1 MEFMTGT
8 QQKTAS
14 AADLKGGSFLNQTVC
29 VHGAVHAIRAMG
41 AIEFVTLRL
50 RDGALQCVVDE
61 AHEQLLEGVSQEC
74 AVVATG
80 TLTADERAPMGV
92 ELHLEELEVLS
103 SPKEPISVPVDKYKM
118 HLNLDTELPLRPVA
132 LRNLRKRAVFKIQ
145 EAVGRAF
152 REEMFA
158 QGLHRDPHPQDRPC
172 RSRGRQQHLPHGILR
187 QEGIFDPVP
196 PVLQADDGGRL

>member
-8 QQKTAS
+8 QQKTLS

-74 AVVATG
+74 AVAVTG
-80 TLTADERAPMGV
+80 TLAADERAPMGW
-92 ELHLEELEVLS
+92 S
-103 SPKEPISVPVDKYKM
+103 SIWRSWKCSPVRRS
-118 HLNLDTELPLRPVA
+118 PLQCPSTNTR
-132 LRNLRKRAVFKIQ
+132 
-145 EAVGRAF
+145 
-152 REEMFA
+152 
-158 QGLHRDPHPQDRPC
+158 C
-172 RSRGRQQHLPHGILR
+172 T
-187 QEGIFDPVP
+187 
-196 PVLQADDGGRL
+196 